1 MTRNGSASPFP
12 NEFMSPPTWS
22 SQTGSGRRGFRLRR
36 YADDTPTASH
46 RDYGA
51 LGGERFAPGVRRPVR
66 LAGYEDV
73 DPVVQE
79 EPDRTQ
85 RLVVDPGLD
94 LPQEVREV
102 RRVSG
107 EGGNDE
113 ARRLAY
119 QLSRASLRQAPGQP

>member
-36 YADDTPTASH
+36 YADGTPTASH
-46 RDYGA
+46 RDYEE

-66 LAGYEDV
+66 LAGSEDV
-73 DPVVQE
+73 DPVVQN
-79 EPDRTQ
+79 EPDRAQ

-94 LPQEVREV
+94 LPAYAVGQGLEPYDTRV
-102 RRVSG
+102 RRSLSLPG
-107 EGGNDE
+107 E
-113 ARRLAY
+113 
-119 QLSRASLRQAPGQP
+119 